1 MYRSTTFFAAGC
13 LAVTPALAQET
24 TEPEAPMPVVED
36 SSQGETASDTAPES
50 APESAPASEPAGMM
64 HNAPLIAA
72 DALDDALIYS
82 LGETYDQTIWDS
94 GDPFGPI
101 ATGWNEIGEVE
112 DVVLDSEAK
121 VVGVTVDVG
130 GFLGIGETT
139 VLLPTDDLRLVQT
152 PEGSG
157 FYIVTRMSR
166 EQIEDAEE
174 IENLLG
180 DD

>member
-1 MYRSTTFFAAGC
+1 MRIFPVNTDRIGDLVVADGNEPVGARSKIIKRFLYRRADG
-13 LAVTPALAQET
+13 
-24 TEPEAPMPVVED
+24 
-36 SSQGETASDTAPES
+36 
-50 APESAPASEPAGMM
+50 
-64 HNAPLIAA
+64 NA
-72 DALDDALIYS
+72 
-82 LGETYDQTIWDS
+82 
-94 GDPFGPI
+94 
-101 ATGWNEIGEVE
+101 IGEVE

-152 PEGSG
+152 PEDSG

>member
-1 MYRSTTFFAAGC
+1 
-13 LAVTPALAQET
+13 
-24 TEPEAPMPVVED
+24 MPVVED
-36 SSQGETASDTAPES
+36 SSQGETASDTAP
-50 APESAPASEPAGMM
+50 APESASEPAGMM
-64 HNAPLIAA
+64 QNAPLIAA

-152 PEGSG
+152 PEDSG